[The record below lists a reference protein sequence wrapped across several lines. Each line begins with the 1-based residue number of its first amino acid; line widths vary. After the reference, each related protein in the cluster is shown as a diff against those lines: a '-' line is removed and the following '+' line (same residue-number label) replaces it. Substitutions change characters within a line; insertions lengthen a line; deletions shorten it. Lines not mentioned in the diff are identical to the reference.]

1 MGLVLRVACALLIVG
16 LGTASAEP
24 PPQQK
29 IALTAKPSVVRVWGA
44 YVATYELM
52 GRTIPDCCA
61 VGGSGTGFFI
71 TSDGYIA
78 TNAHVV
84 ADIFEGEKV
93 ARARLDEQMMQII
106 DRAVV
111 QELGR
116 VSAQQRRELQEAIK
130 LVNLEERN
138 YVVLPNGEKLQY
150 EVVQYGKPGSGRDAA
165 IIKVKIDNAPALPIG
180 DSTRTQ
186 VADPIVVIGY
196 PGVADMKEL
205 LDEKSQLQA
214 TVTDGTVSSL
224 KHATSGEQILQISA
238 PITHGNSG
246 GPALDMKGNV
256 IGLAT
261 FGNESEIQGF
271 NFLVASATLSEL
283 VRAAKLE
290 PKPSKT
296 LAQWRSGLDHFWR
309 DEYTP
314 AITNFREVET
324 LFPMHSETGALI
336 RQSNEAIK
344 EGKEKK
350 PPSNHNALIIGLVI
364 GGFVVVGGVG
374 ALMLARRGK
383 KAAPQQSTSHVPHAQ
398 SAPAPHMQP
407 GLPHAQSA
415 PTPHMQPGLPHAQS
429 APTPGH
435 AYPPQQH
442 YPPPPGHAPPG
453 HAPAGHPAPQFAPP
467 QQMYGRVQPQAA
479 PPMMPPAQHGAP
491 MHGPPM
497 MPGQQPPM
505 MPGQQPPMMPG
516 QQPPMMP
523 GQQPIAKTIAI
534 QGAHQSGG
542 IAPTAFG
549 SLSIGS
555 LQCTRGSL
563 QGQRFALTAT
573 GIIIGRQPG
582 VAHVLVNDHRASGKH
597 VWIGIDQGKLVA
609 IDQGTTNGTYI
620 NDVMRGRITRAE
632 LRDGDVVIVSEP
644 DCLSLQIRLS

>member
-1 MGLVLRVACALLIVG
+1 MGLVVRIACALLIATA
-16 LGTASAEP
+16 TASAEP

-44 YVATYELM
+44 WVATYEIA
-52 GRTIPDCCA
+52 GQTIPNCCA

-84 ADIFEGEKV
+84 SDIHDGEKIARAKLYDQLMVEVNRAV
-93 ARARLDEQMMQII
+93 AR
-106 DRAVV
+106 
-111 QELGR
+111 ELGNLNA
-116 VSAQQRRELQEAIK
+116 SQRRQLLDAIK
-130 LVNLEERN
+130 LIDFTKRA
-138 YVVLPNGEKLQY
+138 YVVLPNGEKLEY
-150 EVVQYGKPGSGRDAA
+150 EIKEYGKPGSGRDAA
-165 IIKVKIDNAPALPIG
+165 ILKVKIDNAPALPIG

-186 VADPIVVIGY
+186 VADQIVVIGY
-196 PGVADMKEL
+196 PGVADMKVL

-224 KHATSGEQILQISA
+224 KRATSGEQILQISA

-271 NFLVASATLSEL
+271 NFLVASATLREL
-283 VRAAKLE
+283 VKDAKLD

-296 LAQWRSGLDHFWR
+296 LQQWRSGLDHFWA
-309 DEYTP
+309 DEYTA
-314 AITNFREVET
+314 AIENFREVES
-324 LFPMHSETGALI
+324 LFPLHSEAGALI
-336 RQSNEAIK
+336 RQSNEAKK

-350 PPSNHNALIIGLVI
+350 PEGGNGGLIAGLVI
-364 GGFVVVGGVG
+364 GGLVVVGGG
-374 ALMLARRGK
+374 GLMLARRK
-383 KAAPQQSTSHVPHAQ
+383 KSPAPQHPPQHAAQHPHH
-398 SAPAPHMQP
+398 APHMQP
-407 GLPHAQSA
+407 AHAQPPHAPPQ
-415 PTPHMQPGLPHAQS
+415 
-429 APTPGH
+429 
-435 AYPPQQH
+435 YPPQQH
-442 YPPPPGHAPPG
+442 YPPPPGHPP
-453 HAPAGHPAPQFAPP
+453 Q
-467 QQMYGRVQPQAA
+467 QQMYGRVQPQ
-479 PPMMPPAQHGAP
+479 PQHSP
-491 MHGPPM
+491 HGPPM
-497 MPGQQPPM
+497 MPVPAAPV
-505 MPGQQPPMMPG
+505 
-516 QQPPMMP
+516 
-523 GQQPIAKTIAI
+523 AKTVAIA
-534 QGAHQSGG
+534 QPNQSGG

-555 LQCTRGSL
+555 LWCTRGSL

-620 NDVMRGRITRAE
+620 NDVTRGRITRHE

-644 DCLSLQIRLS
+644 DCLSLQIRLG